1 MTGLSILAR
10 TTAGFPRKQVVKTY
24 LLHNVH
30 GTGYLVKMVRHSTLH
45 NRAVFHTNWCWN
57 LPFYK
62 IRGEEN
68 TTTIIS
74 DNRNRYYSKH
84 KLMDHYYKYQKLP
97 ILRSR
102 CWCVWNDWMCGILAQ
117 MLRVQRQH
125 FHSQFQGSISL
136 VHEGFHH
143 VQGRTSIQHASTM
156 AES

>member
-1 MTGLSILAR
+1 M
-10 TTAGFPRKQVVKTY
+10 VKTY

-30 GTGYLVKMVRHSTLH
+30 GTGYLVKMVRHCTLH

-74 DNRNRYYSKH
+74 NNRNRYYSKH

-102 CWCVWNDWMCGILAQ
+102 CWRVWNDWMCGISAQ

-125 FHSQFQGSISL
+125 LEVSPWYMKVFIMFRAAHQFNMQVPWL
-136 VHEGFHH
+136 NHEATCG
-143 VQGRTSIQHASTM
+143 
-156 AES
+156 